1 MYIYDEI
8 DQKLVEQRVAQFRG
22 QTQRFLNGQLTEDEF
37 RVLRLQNG
45 LYIQRHA
52 PMLRVAIPYG
62 MLTSKQLLTLAYVAR
77 RWDRG
82 YAHLTTRQNI
92 QFNWPRLE
100 DVPEILAK
108 LATVQMH
115 AIQTSGNCIR
125 NTTTDHFAGV
135 AHDEIINPL
144 IWCEIIR
151 QWSMLHPEFAFL
163 PRKFKIAVSG
173 AEVDRAAIGVHDI
186 GLQAIEQD
194 GVFGF
199 MCFVGGGLGRTP
211 IVGKLINPFVAWHD
225 LLTYLQATL
234 RVYNLHG
241 RRDNKYKA
249 RIKILVK
256 DLTPEVFAQQV
267 NDQWALIKGGADT
280 VTEEFVSSIA
290 NKFSWPTYDRVSE
303 NDNAV
308 MTHHLTTN
316 TAFARWFRTNVHQ
329 HKVSGYS
336 AVTVSLKATGSPP
349 GDMTAD
355 QMEVLAEM
363 ADSYGF
369 GELRVSHEQ
378 NIILPD
384 VKTEVL
390 YALWQE
396 LNVLNLATPN
406 IGLITNIIA
415 CPGGDYCSLAN
426 AVSIPVA
433 TSIQQRFDDLD
444 YVHEI
449 GELDLN
455 LSGCMNSCGHHH
467 VGHIGILGV
476 DKAGEE
482 WYQITIGGRQ
492 SGALHSDTKSNKD
505 NDESS
510 RCGASAAIGRVIGP
524 SFAREQVPDVISRLI
539 QTYLTL
545 RESVAERFID
555 VVDRVGIEPFKKDV
569 YADPLLSKYS
579 NLVRESNV

>member
-22 QTQRFLNGQLTEDEF
+22 QTQRFLNGQLSEDEF

-62 MLTSKQLLTLAYVAR
+62 MLTSNQLRTLAYVAR
-77 RWDRG
+77 RWDKG

-100 DVPEILAK
+100 DAPDILAK

-135 AHDEIINPL
+135 AYDEIINPL
-144 IWCEIIR
+144 VWCEIIR

-173 AEVDRAAIGVHDI
+173 SVTDRAAIGVHDI
-186 GLQAIEQD
+186 GLQAVEHN
-194 GVFGF
+194 GEFGF
-199 MCFVGGGLGRTP
+199 RVFVGGGLGRTP
-211 IVGKLINPFVAWHD
+211 LVGKLINPFVAWYD

-267 NDQWALIKGGADT
+267 NEQWARIKGGADT
-280 VTEEFVSSIA
+280 VTAEFVSAIA
-290 NKFSWPTYDRVSE
+290 DKFTWPSYGVLHE
-303 NDNAV
+303 NGSAAIAP
-308 MTHHLTTN
+308 HLEASP
-316 TAFARWFRTNVHQ
+316 AFARWFRTNIHQ
-329 HKVSGYS
+329 HKITGYS
-336 AVTVSLKATGSPP
+336 SVTVSLKATGSPP
-349 GDMTAD
+349 GDITAD
-355 QMEVLAEM
+355 QMDVLAEM
-363 ADSYGF
+363 ADNYGF

-384 VKTEVL
+384 VKTKSL

-396 LNVLNLATPN
+396 LSVLNLATPN

-433 TSIQQRFDDLD
+433 EAIQQKFDDLD

-482 WYQITIGGRQ
+482 WYQITLGGRQ
-492 SGALHSDTKSNKD
+492 SGALKAGVKSNTD
-505 NDESS
+505 SN
-510 RCGASAAIGRVIGP
+510 ASAAIGRVIGP
-524 SFAREQVPDVISRLI
+524 SFAREQVPDVIARLI
-539 QTYLTL
+539 QTYLSI
-545 RESVAERFID
+545 RESDVERFID

-569 YADPLLSKYS
+569 YMDPLLAKTS

>member
-1 MYIYDEI
+1 MYIYSEV
-8 DQKLVEQRVAQFRG
+8 DQRLVEQRVAQFKD
-22 QTQRFLNGQLTEDEF
+22 QTQRFLNGSLSDDDF

-62 MLTSKQLLTLAYVAR
+62 MLVSEQLRTLAYIAR
-77 RWDRG
+77 RWDKG
-82 YAHLTTRQNI
+82 YGHFSTRQNI
-92 QFNWPRLE
+92 QFNWPVLK

-135 AHDEIINPL
+135 ASDEIVNPL

-173 AEVDRAAIGVHDI
+173 AVKDRAAVGVHDI
-186 GLQAIEQD
+186 GLQAVRESK
-194 GVFGF
+194 GVGF
-199 MCFVGGGLGRTP
+199 KIWVGGGLGRTP
-211 IVGKLINPFVAWHD
+211 IVGKLINPFVPWSD
-225 LLTYLQATL
+225 LLTYLQAIL

-256 DLTPEVFAQQV
+256 DITPEVFTQQV
-267 NDQWALIKGGADT
+267 NQQWDLIKNGPDK
-280 VTEEFVSSIA
+280 VTLEQVQEIS
-290 NKFSWPTYDRVSE
+290 NRFSWPQYDCSLSDYDSIKNCKE
-303 NDNAV
+303 NQKFN
-308 MTHHLTTN
+308 
-316 TAFARWFRTNVHQ
+316 RWLRTNVHS
-329 HKVSGYS
+329 HKVQGYAS
-336 AVTVSLKATGSPP
+336 VTVSLKVSGVPP
-349 GDMTAD
+349 GDITAD
-355 QMEVLAEM
+355 QMDALADMSEK
-363 ADSYGF
+363 YGF

-378 NIILPD
+378 NLILAD
-384 VKTEVL
+384 VEKRNL
-390 YALWQE
+390 YLLWQE
-396 LNVLNLATPN
+396 LDLLNLATPN
-406 IGLITNIIA
+406 IGLITNIIS

-433 TSIQQRFDDLD
+433 AAIQQRFDDLD
-444 YVHEI
+444 FVHEI

-455 LSGCMNSCGHHH
+455 LSGCVNACGHHH
-467 VGHIGILGV
+467 IGHIGILGV

-492 SGALHSDTKSNKD
+492 SGANQKNNSNKD
-505 NDESS
+505 FSS
-510 RCGASAAIGRVIGP
+510 GGAAIGRVIGP
-524 SFAREQVPDVISRLI
+524 SFARDQIPQVISVLIKTYIRL
-539 QTYLTL
+539 
-545 RESVAERFID
+545 RDSDEERFID
-555 VVDRVGIEPFKKDV
+555 VVDRLGIEPFKSDV
-569 YADPLLSKYS
+569 YSDPTLTQPIKHKE
-579 NLVRESNV
+579 VIGGQ